1 LQAAGASGFSID
13 AYNPL
18 SRRRRPPP
26 AAPEPSRKIA
36 MSRLSPRALVWSLP
50 LVLSLP
56 ACTVIELD
64 SRHAPAGVEADGLID
79 GHVAF
84 GWNGE
89 TQPLRIELFEGS
101 SRGAVFELVIWKLF
115 RFELGLAGVDV
126 GLGPVDAGVGVLLYD
141 PALPPQPPR
150 KSKKGSEPVPESGP
164 ATPAVPTAE
173 TAPAEAMVPAEA
185 TAPAVEPAPTAAS
198 EPASSRG

>member
-1 LQAAGASGFSID
+1 
-13 AYNPL
+13 
-18 SRRRRPPP
+18 
-26 AAPEPSRKIA
+26 
-36 MSRLSPRALVWSLP
+36 MSRPSPRALAWSLP
-50 LVLSLP
+50 LLVSLS

-101 SRGAVFELVIWKLF
+101 SHGAVFELVIWKLF

-150 KSKKGSEPVPESGP
+150 KQKKGSKPVPETGP
-164 ATPAVPTAE
+164 APGAAPAAE
-173 TAPAEAMVPAEA
+173 TAPAEA
-185 TAPAVEPAPTAAS
+185 TAPASEPGPTAAS
-198 EPASSRG
+198 EPVSSRG